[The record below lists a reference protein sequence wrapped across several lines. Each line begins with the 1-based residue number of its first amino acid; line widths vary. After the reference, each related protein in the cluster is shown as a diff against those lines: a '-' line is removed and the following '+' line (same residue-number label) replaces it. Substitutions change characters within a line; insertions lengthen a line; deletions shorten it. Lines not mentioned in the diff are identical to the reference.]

1 MPKVSFSVPIYNV
14 APFIERNVRSL
25 YEQTMDDIEIV
36 LVDDCTPDNSID
48 IALKVLEEY
57 PHRKNQVKVVH
68 HEKNMGIAQTKKDC
82 ILNCSGDYFIVID
95 GDDYVDVRMAEKM
108 YNKAVETSSDLVVCD
123 YYEASSSGTKVV
135 PILSK
140 QYLPEGDG
148 ENVRTAML
156 NRHVTPFMQTRLV
169 KRSVITDN
177 DVVWPKG
184 AMGDDVVTC
193 AMYAL
198 FSHKISYVNEPLF
211 YYWRHPDSITLRKTD
226 SQLIDNFYSFYGNA
240 QILINY
246 LEQKG
251 LAGQYHEGVYWYK
264 YTAKIYA
271 LQSRENK
278 KLQKQFIH
286 AFPEINKEMLWG
298 SSSHRVLLR
307 DWATYLFV
315 MCGCFPLLYKFYRVL
330 SKDEKDG

>member
-108 YNKAVETSSDLVVCD
+108 YNKAIDTYSDMVVCD
-123 YYEASSSGTKVV
+123 ICEVADSKLKVWN
-135 PILSK
+135 ILSNP
-140 QYLPEGDG
+140 PEGNG

-169 KRSVITDN
+169 RRSIITDN
-177 DVVWPKG
+177 EMIWPKNNLGEDVVI
-184 AMGDDVVTC
+184 C

-198 FSHKISYVNEPLF
+198 FSHKISYVNEPLS

-226 SQLIDNFYSFYGNA
+226 SQLVANFYSFYGNA

-251 LAGQYHEGVYWYK
+251 LAEQYHEGVYRYK
-264 YTAKIYA
+264 YSAKIYA

-298 SSSHRVLLR
+298 SSSHKVLLR

-330 SKDEKDG
+330 SKDENAG